1 MPVNH
6 ITNLPLYSTYFMVLH
21 NRFKDKLYRKFV
33 AVNALISVLLIVK
46 IDTTFWLLKHIPI
59 QFINRSYPIYPMQRF
74 SLFLS
79 NNICCNIT
87 MWACLR
93 VVFSFPVGSYMNG
106 PKTTQERAVQQ
117 IKSSI
122 TEPGA
127 AIWTLLFFTQIHLTA
142 RWTIVFASKK
152 ALAISYH
159 AARHCAI
166 CANKPFNKLPVT
178 QPSLTTTILM
188 LGSCPKNICNYFS
201 CDWFA
206 CEGKSM

>member
-6 ITNLPLYSTYFMVLH
+6 ITNLPLYSNYFMVL
-21 NRFKDKLYRKFV
+21 NNTFQDKLYTKFL

-46 IDTTFWLLKHIPI
+46 TDTTFWLLKHIPI
-59 QFINRSYPIYPMQRF
+59 RCINRSYPIYPMQRF
-74 SLFLS
+74 SVFLS
-79 NNICCNIT
+79 NKSCCNIT

-93 VVFSFPVGSYMNG
+93 VSVGSYVNG

-142 RWTIVFASKK
+142 
-152 ALAISYH
+152 
-159 AARHCAI
+159 
-166 CANKPFNKLPVT
+166 
-178 QPSLTTTILM
+178 
-188 LGSCPKNICNYFS
+188 
-201 CDWFA
+201 
-206 CEGKSM
+206 